1 MEILKMTETAKTLA
15 FMAAGAV
22 ALLAAFFVVPREN
35 TFDVNELVGQEL
47 NQFEIDAPK
56 RLKIIKYDG
65 DTGAAR
71 EFEVAEENGLWQ
83 IPSKQGYPADAT
95 QQMAD
100 AATCLMDR
108 EILRIA
114 ATTANEH
121 ERLGV
126 IDPTSAKLTTDAK
139 SVGTRVIMSDSNNN
153 VLTDM
158 IVGKKVKDAEGQYFV
173 RNTNQDV
180 VYVVAL
186 DPKKLSTKFDDWIE
200 DDLLKINPFD
210 IRKVSVKD
218 YTAEMMLTLQGFKVN
233 WDRRAE
239 MTLTYNNTDSK
250 WNAES
255 LKKFD
260 TGTKQY
266 VDYQVADDEELNEE
280 ALNKLRDGLDD
291 LLIVDVERKPAG
303 LSADLKGGAD
313 FIKDEEAATSLMS
326 RGFAPVAVGADKQA
340 DILSTEGEIVTSLQD
355 GVEYVLRFGNL
366 QMEDDDGEHAAEAG
380 DEESEVDAAKAA
392 KKSDD
397 SINRYLFVMA
407 RFNEDMI
414 EKPKLEELPELPPDA
429 KEDEGETASE
439 TGAAAENAESEA
451 GEVAP
456 ADDEEKSE
464 AEGAESKETES
475 AEKPADAEQD
485 AKDKELADII
495 AARKEIEQE
504 NQRRLDEYQDKIKK
518 GKETVAKLNERFGD
532 WYYVI
537 SNDVYQQVHLG
548 LDKVVKKKGAKE
560 GENATGPGAAA
571 GALGLPNLP
580 FSAPPAST
588 PPAAEVPAATSPAEE
603 TPATEV
609 PATETTTSEAPAAA
623 ETPATETP
631 AAEE

>member
-1 MEILKMTETAKTLA
+1 MTETAKTLI
-15 FMAAGAV
+15 FMAAGAA
-22 ALLAAFFVVPREN
+22 ALLAAFFVVPSEN

-47 NQFEIDAPK
+47 NQFESDAPK
-56 RLKIIKYDG
+56 RLKIIKYDA
-65 DTGAAR
+65 DTATAR

-114 ATTANEH
+114 ATTASEH
-121 ERLGV
+121 PQLGV
-126 IDPTSAKLTTDAK
+126 VDPTSAKLTSEAG
-139 SVGTRVIMSDSNNN
+139 SVGTRVIMSDNNN
-153 VLTDM
+153 AVLTDM
-158 IVGKKVKDAEGQYFV
+158 IVGKKVKDAEGQYYV

-180 VYVVAL
+180 VYVVDI

-239 MTLTYNNTDSK
+239 LTLTYNNTDAK
-250 WNAES
+250 WSAES

-260 TGTKQY
+260 SATKDY
-266 VDYQVADDEELNEE
+266 VEYKVADDEELNEE

-303 LSADLKGGAD
+303 LSDDLKAGAD
-313 FIKDEEAATSLMS
+313 FIKDEEAASSLMA
-326 RGFAPVAVGADKQA
+326 RGFAPVAMGADKQA

-366 QMEDDDGEHAAEAG
+366 QMEGDGADNKPEDDAEAAE
-380 DEESEVDAAKAA
+380 AA

-414 EKPKLEELPELPPDA
+414 EKPKLDELPELPADA
-429 KEDEGETASE
+429 KETEATEAAEGETPTADD
-439 TGAAAENAESEA
+439 AAAASGEASAEAPEAEAETANEGEATTEEAKPEAESGESASATGESEA
-451 GEVAP
+451 A
-456 ADDEEKSE
+456 KSE
-464 AEGAESKETES
+464 EETKSPEEEAKEE
-475 AEKPADAEQD
+475 
-485 AKDKELADII
+485 ELADII

-518 GKETVAKLNERFGD
+518 GKEQVAKLNERFGD

-548 LDKVVKKKGAKE
+548 LDKVVKKKEAKE
-560 GENATGPGAAA
+560 GEGAAQENAAA
-571 GALGLPNLP
+571 GAAGLPNLP
-580 FSAPPAST
+580 FSAPPA
-588 PPAAEVPAATSPAEE
+588 AETGDTCTV
-603 TPATEV
+603 TPAIR
-609 PATETTTSEAPAAA
+609 
-623 ETPATETP
+623 
-631 AAEE
+631 